1 MPSRALDLAALG
13 LAAEENDETAIRRAF
28 LRKSR
33 TAHPDKGGTNE
44 EFVAL
49 RDAYERLQK
58 NVYAASALPARASQN
73 NHGWHGASAGAYYG
87 DYEDYEQYSEEGES
101 HYEWYDRDWFDE
113 NFEENEDAFY
123 SKFHKRE
130 MTEEERRTRRQDF
143 LKRNKDPLCQDRK
156 AKPGEPKCD
165 SCRYYRGIR
174 RDHADFRGVDFSA
187 YSRHPEGRITCWICK
202 LRFTTVMTKNMAEK
216 KSWQDAEGN
225 RLGKV
230 LEGKAGLFRIL
241 REDNRTFCQQ
251 PKSEYVEDTRLSE
264 YYWVEDLQK
273 IAQKQPAIPRSP
285 KKRRVSE
292 NAVPGT
298 PAREPRRQRVND
310 GGSPPN

>member
-13 LAAEENDETAIRRAF
+13 LAAEENDKTAIRRAF

-44 EFVAL
+44 AFVAL

-58 NVYAASALPARASQN
+58 NVYAASALPPRASQN
-73 NHGWHGASAGAYYG
+73 NHGSHPFYG
-87 DYEDYEQYSEEGES
+87 DYGDYYDDCFGGES
-101 HYEWYDRDWFDE
+101 HYDWYDYDW
-113 NFEENEDAFY
+113 FEENYEEDEDAFHK
-123 SKFHKRE
+123 KFHKRE
-130 MTEEERRTRRQDF
+130 MTEEERRARRQSF
-143 LKRNKDPLCQDRK
+143 LKRNKDPLKRDRK

-165 SCRYYRGIR
+165 SCRYNRGIT
-174 RDHADFRGVDFSA
+174 RDDADSWGLDYSA
-187 YSRHPEGRITCWICK
+187 YSRHPESRITCWICK
-202 LRFTTVMTKNMAEK
+202 LKFKTVLTKRKAEE
-216 KSWQDAEGN
+216 KSWKDAEGK

-230 LEGKAGLFRIL
+230 LDGKAGLFRIL
-241 REDNRTFCQQ
+241 REDNRTFCQH
-251 PKSEYVEDTRLSE
+251 PKTEYQEDTRLSE

-285 KKRRVSE
+285 KKKRVSE

-298 PAREPRRQRVND
+298 PEPRRQRVND
-310 GGSPPN
+310 GGSPN